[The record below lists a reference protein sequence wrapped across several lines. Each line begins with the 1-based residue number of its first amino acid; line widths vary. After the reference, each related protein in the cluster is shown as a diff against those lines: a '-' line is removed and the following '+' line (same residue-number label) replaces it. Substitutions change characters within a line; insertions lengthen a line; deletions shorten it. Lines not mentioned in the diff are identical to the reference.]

1 VGGERE
7 EEDRRAGG
15 QAKGGRQGE
24 RGGRVQRNETQK
36 GNLDQTRRWKKVKH
50 LLRLSVFDRQTWEK
64 NTFETIFTFLFVHEF
79 RGGGWL

>member
-1 VGGERE
+1 MGGERE

-36 GNLDQTRRWKKVKH
+36 GNLDQTRRRKKVKRK
-50 LLRLSVFDRQTWEK
+50 LLR
-64 NTFETIFTFLFVHEF
+64 TFLFVHEF
-79 RGGGWL
+79 TGGGWL